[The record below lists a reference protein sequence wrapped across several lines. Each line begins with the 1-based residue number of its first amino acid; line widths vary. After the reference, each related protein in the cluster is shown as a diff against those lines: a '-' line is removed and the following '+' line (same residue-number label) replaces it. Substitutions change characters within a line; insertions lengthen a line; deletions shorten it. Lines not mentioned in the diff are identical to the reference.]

1 MRIVVETA
9 DGLNL
14 VETAVEKSGVQ
25 EIRHTIILTKVLMD
39 VVGTLQE
46 SKHRCTRGTNKIK

>member
-25 EIRHTIILTKVLMD
+25 EIRHTIILTKVI
-39 VVGTLQE
+39 
-46 SKHRCTRGTNKIK
+46 CTQNSGHIFMN

>member
-1 MRIVVETA
+1 MSGSSFIKWTRQER
-9 DGLNL
+9 GNL

-46 SKHRCTRGTNKIK
+46 SNP

>member
-25 EIRHTIILTKVLMD
+25 EIRHTIILTKVRMD

-46 SKHRCTRGTNKIK
+46 SNP

>member
-25 EIRHTIILTKVLMD
+25 EIRHTIIHTKTVR
-39 VVGTLQE
+39 V
-46 SKHRCTRGTNKIK
+46 

>member
-25 EIRHTIILTKVLMD
+25 EIRHSGSDRI
-39 VVGTLQE
+39 
-46 SKHRCTRGTNKIK
+46 SA